1 MTDNQTKQRDL
12 LKAYLDQYGRMGRR
26 VEALEWRLKAARDAL
41 SCASIRSGLS
51 NGMTPCGGGVSAG
64 AAAPILKEESLSER
78 LMRMRD
84 ERARIMT
91 EVMDI
96 ISLLPDSDEREVL
109 EYRHMDGMRWR
120 EIGERMRMSR
130 SPCFQCYKR
139 GLDQLL
145 TFQRVRDVLAD
156 FEARRNRGEQ

>member
-1 MTDNQTKQRDL
+1 MTEDKSKQRDL
-12 LKAYLDQYGRMGRR
+12 LKVYLDQYKRMERR
-26 VEALEWRLKAARDAL
+26 VEALEWRLEAAKDAL
-41 SCASIRSGLS
+41 SHASIRSGLS
-51 NGMTPCGGGVSAG
+51 NNMTPCGGGVSAG

-78 LMRMRD
+78 LIRMRD
-84 ERARIMT
+84 ERTRIMT

-96 ISLLPDSDEREVL
+96 LSLLPDSDEREVL

-130 SPCFQCYKR
+130 SPCFQRYKR

-145 TFQRVRDVLAD
+145 TFQRVRDVLAE